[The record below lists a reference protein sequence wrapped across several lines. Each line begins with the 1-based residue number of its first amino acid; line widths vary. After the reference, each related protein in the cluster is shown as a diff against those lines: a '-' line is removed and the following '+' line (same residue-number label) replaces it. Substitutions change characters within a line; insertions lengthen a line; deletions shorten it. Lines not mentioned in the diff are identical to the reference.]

1 MYKGKV
7 GAVAVPRSDAKLVC
21 ITRQSAREQFNQAN
35 HRNFMISIQN
45 NIPELALGSLTL
57 AGVKSPPY
65 DATFEDWFSEQLE
78 HAARAVTEP
87 GWEERRNSVRA
98 LLRKGGFKP
107 SGRSKPA
114 QEYLLRCLTEK
125 NFPRVNRAVD
135 CLNIVSVRTGFPI
148 SLLKKDCFPD
158 GATLRFGQPGE
169 SYVFNSVGHELD
181 LDGLICVCG
190 GDRRDTPLGTPVK
203 DSLAGK
209 IDGETSDVVFFVYG
223 FVDDVGRIDVETAA
237 TDLQAALA
245 NWCC

>member
-1 MYKGKV
+1 LYKGKV
-7 GAVAVPRSDAKLVC
+7 GTVAVPRSDAKLVW

-45 NIPELALGSLTL
+45 DIPELALGSLTS
-57 AGVKSPPY
+57 AGLKNLPY
-65 DATFEDWFSEQLE
+65 DAAFENWFAEQLE
-78 HAARAVTEP
+78 QAARAVTEP
-87 GWEERRNSVRA
+87 VWEARRNSVRA

-114 QEYLLRCLTEK
+114 QEYLLRCLTEA

-135 CLNIVSVRTGFPI
+135 CLNIVSFRTGFPI
-148 SLLKKDCFPD
+148 SLLKKDCFPQ
-158 GATLRFGQPGE
+158 GARVRFGQPGE
-169 SYVFNSVGHELD
+169 TYVFNSVGHELD
-181 LDGLICVCG
+181 LNGLICVYG
-190 GDRRDTPLGTPVK
+190 GDRWDTPLGTPVK

-223 FVDDVGRIDVETAA
+223 LVDEAGRSDVETAA